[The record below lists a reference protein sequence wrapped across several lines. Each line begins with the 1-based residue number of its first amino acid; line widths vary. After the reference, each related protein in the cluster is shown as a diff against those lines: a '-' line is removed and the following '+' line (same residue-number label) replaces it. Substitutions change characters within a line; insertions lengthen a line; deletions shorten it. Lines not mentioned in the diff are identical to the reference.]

1 MNIRSFLLA
10 LTVVAVWGMNGSV
23 GKLLAANVP
32 PIGFLTVRFL
42 LSSLIFLPFSHIKKE
57 QVLPLLMTAV
67 LVNGVSNGAYYFS
80 FLYLDVTSYV
90 VLTQLQIP
98 VSIAIAC
105 FIAHEKIA
113 PFQIA
118 GTLTAMAGI
127 VCILGLPTLNPT
139 GVLTMTIGALGWSF
153 AQLYMKKLSDV
164 APMTFMAYAALF
176 SVPFLGAASLLLE
189 TGVVDAFTHAAPKTL
204 AFLLIWPV
212 FVMAAA
218 MLAWQRLLVK
228 EGINRMAPFLTLEIV
243 FGIIGGVV
251 FWHEKMTPH
260 VWAGAVLTVTG
271 VFLTNLRIKRGVS

>member
-1 MNIRSFLLA
+1 MKIRSFLLA
-10 LTVVAVWGMNGSV
+10 LAVVAVWGMNGSV

-42 LSSLIFLPFSHIKKE
+42 LTGLIFLPFARIRKE
-57 QVLPLLMTAV
+57 QVFPLLMTAV
-67 LVNGVSNGAYYFS
+67 LVNGVSNGAYYVS

-98 VSIAIAC
+98 VSIALAC
-105 FIAHEKIA
+105 FVAREKIT

-118 GTLTAMAGI
+118 GTLTAVTGI
-127 VCILGLPTLNPT
+127 VCILGMPTLNPT
-139 GVLTMTIGALGWSF
+139 GVLTMTVGALGWAG

-164 APMTFMAYAALF
+164 APMTFMTYAALF

-189 TGVVDAFTHAAPKTL
+189 TGVADAFARADPQTI

-212 FVMAAA
+212 FVMAVA
-218 MLAWQRLLVK
+218 MMTWQRLLVK

-243 FGIIGGVV
+243 FGIIGGVA

-260 VWAGAVLTVTG
+260 VWAGAALTVIG
-271 VFLTNLRIKRGVS
+271 VFLTNLHSKRGLS